1 MTLSQ
6 ALHDLIFGHHEP
18 SPPPSEHKQWREA
31 IHENKNATQVASAA
45 ALKAERA
52 SREAE
57 RVAKNAVYLLEK
69 ANHKKKD
76 GDGG

>member
-1 MTLSQ
+1 LTLSQ
-6 ALHDLIFGHHEP
+6 AIHDLLFGHSEP
-18 SPPPSEHKQWREA
+18 KPPDGEHKKWREA
-31 IHENKNATQVASAA
+31 IHENRNAAQVASAA
-45 ALKAERA
+45 AIRTARA

-57 RVAKNAVYLLEK
+57 RVAQCAVNILEK